1 MSNIAD
7 SLTGLVGNTP
17 LLALNKYAAK
27 KNAQASIIAKI
38 EYFNPLFSVK
48 DRVGIAMI
56 EDAEKK
62 GLLKKGSTIIEP
74 TSGNTGIALAFAAAA
89 RGYQAVIVMPDT
101 MSAERRKMI
110 KHLGARVELSDG
122 KEGMAG
128 SIRVARELAQKI
140 PDSFI
145 PSQFDNPANPKAHR
159 ETTGREIWRDTDGKV
174 DIFIAG
180 VGSGGTVSGVGR
192 ALKEKNPEVRIIAVE
207 PEGSNVLSG
216 GQAGPNGI
224 QGLGAGFVPEVYD
237 PGAVDEVICISDEE
251 AFDEARA
258 VARLEGLPV
267 GISSGAALAAAAQV
281 AARPE
286 NRGKMIVALLPDS
299 AERYMSTPLFED

>member
-27 KNAQASIIAKI
+27 KNAQATIIAKI

>member
-7 SLTGLVGNTP
+7 NLTDLVGNTP
-17 LLALNKYAAK
+17 LLALKKYAAEK
-27 KNAQASIIAKI
+27 KLPASVIAKI
-38 EYFNPLFSVK
+38 EYMNPLFSVK

-56 EDAEKK
+56 EDAERK
-62 GLLKKGSTIIEP
+62 GLLKEGSTIIEP

-89 RGYQAVIVMPDT
+89 RGYRLIIVMPDT
-101 MSAERRKMI
+101 MSSERRKMV

-122 KEGMAG
+122 KDGMAG
-128 SIRVARELAQKI
+128 AIQRARELAEEI
-140 PDSFI
+140 PGSFI
-145 PSQFDNPANPKAHR
+145 PSQFDNPANPKAHMD
-159 ETTGREIWRDTDGKV
+159 TTGPEIWRDTDGKV

-192 ALKEKNPEVRIIAVE
+192 ALKEKNPNVRIVAVE

-237 PGAVDEVICISDEE
+237 PEVVDEVFCVSDEQ
-251 AFDEARA
+251 AFGEARA

-267 GISSGAALAAAAQV
+267 GISSGAALAAAAEI
-281 AARPE
+281 AKRPE
-286 NRGKMIVALLPDS
+286 NRGRMIVVLLPDS
-299 AERYMSTPLFED
+299 AERYMSSPLFED

>member
-1 MSNIAD
+1 MSNIAEN
-7 SLTGLVGNTP
+7 LTGLVGNTP
-17 LLALNKYAAK
+17 MLALNKYAVA
-27 KNAQASIIAKI
+27 KNAHASIIAKV

-62 GLLKKGSTIIEP
+62 GILKKGATIIES

-89 RGYQAVIVMPDT
+89 RGYKLIIVMPDT
-101 MSAERRKMI
+101 MSAERRKMV
-110 KHLGARVELSDG
+110 KHLGARVELTDG
-122 KEGMAG
+122 KDGMAG
-128 SIRVARELAQKI
+128 AISRARELAEEI

-145 PSQFDNPANPKAHR
+145 PSQFDNPANPNVHR
-159 ETTGREIWRDTDGKV
+159 DTTGHEIWRDTDGKV

-192 ALKEKNPEVRIIAVE
+192 ALKEKNPAVRIIAVE

-216 GQAGPNGI
+216 GAPGPNGI
-224 QGLGAGFVPEVYD
+224 QGLGAGFIPAVYD
-237 PGAVDEVICISDEE
+237 PDVVDEVVCVSDEQ
-251 AFDEARA
+251 AFEEARA
-258 VARLEGLPV
+258 VARLEGLPA
-267 GISSGAALAAAAQV
+267 GISSGAALAAALQV
-281 AARPE
+281 AKKPE
-286 NRGKMIVALLPDS
+286 NRGKTIVVLLPDS